1 MNTKE
6 TQQVMENNEQ
16 YMSLYSYRG
25 QASKQS
31 GLGREVNT
39 AAKAKRIKIV
49 YEQLPEALQTKEFT
63 SVATY
68 PVSFLDEYFGK
79 EPAAGTPP
87 NNLTELYQRLVNLEM
102 QFNQLVK
109 KLDTVIIE
117 ESYDDLPF

>member
-6 TQQVMENNEQ
+6 TRQVMESNEQ

-31 GLGREVNT
+31 GLGREVNA

-79 EPAAGTPP
+79 KLFDIF
-87 NNLTELYQRLVNLEM
+87 NKIYILSLKFLYHSLGIGFR
-102 QFNQLVK
+102 
-109 KLDTVIIE
+109 
-117 ESYDDLPF
+117 